1 MQTLNKTKK
10 AGKYVDTKHVDSLL
24 RTYKKERWVQNSKKI
39 GKADSL
45 SVWYSIEELQ
55 EFIATAQ
62 KNGADGIKMYFGAYS
77 PETAKNEG
85 YEDRQTIVLVA
96 TKNKLTEN
104 GTPFDKSIHINTDKG
119 NQVLAYNLGRICP
132 PYCGGVGEGIDFD
145 NIGVTLIDNNS
156 DGMVVI

>member
-1 MQTLNKTKK
+1 MLTIKKSKK

-24 RTYKKERWVQNSKKI
+24 STYKKERWIHNSKRI
-39 GKADSL
+39 GKEDSL

-62 KNGADGIKMYFGAYS
+62 KNGADGIKMYFGTYS
-77 PETAKNEG
+77 KEAAKDEI

-104 GTPFDKSIHINTDKG
+104 GNAVDKSIHINTENG
-119 NQVLAYNLGRICP
+119 SQILAYNMGRICP
-132 PYCGGVGEGIDFD
+132 PLCGGSGESIDWDNLGI
-145 NIGVTLIDNNS
+145 TLIDNS
-156 DGMVVI
+156 EGIVVI

>member
-1 MQTLNKTKK
+1 MLTTKKTQK

-24 RTYKKERWVQNSKKI
+24 STYKKERWIHNSKRI
-39 GKADSL
+39 GKEDSL

-77 PETAKNEG
+77 KEAAKDES

-96 TKNKLTEN
+96 TKNKLTKN
-104 GTPFDKSIHINTDKG
+104 GQPFDKSIHVNTGKA
-119 NQVLAYNLGRICP
+119 NQILAYNVGRICP
-132 PYCGGVGEGIDFD
+132 PFCGGVGESIDWD
-145 NIGVTLIDNNS
+145 NLGTTLIDGA
-156 DGMVVI
+156 DGIVVI

>member
-1 MQTLNKTKK
+1 MLTLKKAKK

-24 RTYKKERWVQNSKKI
+24 STYKKERWIHNSKRI

-45 SVWYSIEELQ
+45 SVWYSIDELQ

-77 PETAKNEG
+77 EEVAKDET

-96 TKNKLTEN
+96 TKNKLAEN
-104 GTPFDKSIHINTDKG
+104 GQPYDKSIHINTENG
-119 NQVLAYNLGRICP
+119 NQILAYNLGRMCP
-132 PYCGGVGEGIDFD
+132 PFCGGVGESIDWDNVGI
-145 NIGVTLIDNNS
+145 TLIDNS
-156 DGMVVI
+156 DGIMVV

>member
-24 RTYKKERWVQNSKKI
+24 RTYKKERWIHNSKRI

-62 KNGADGIKMYFGAYS
+62 KNGADGIKMYFGTYS
-77 PETAKNEG
+77 EESTKDELH
-85 YEDRQTIVLVA
+85 EDRQTIVLVA
-96 TKNKLTEN
+96 TKNKLTGE
-104 GTPFDKSIHINTDKG
+104 GKPFDKSIHINTEKG
-119 NQVLAYNLGRICP
+119 SEILAYNVGRLCP
-132 PYCGGVGEGIDFD
+132 PYCGGVGESIDWD
-145 NIGVTLIDNNS
+145 NIGVALIDNS
-156 DGMVVI
+156 DGIVVV

>member
-1 MQTLNKTKK
+1 MQTLNKKTQ

-24 RTYKKERWVQNSKKI
+24 RTYKKERWIHNSKRI

-55 EFIATAQ
+55 EFITTAQ
-62 KNGADGIKMYFGAYS
+62 KNGADGIKMYFGTYS
-77 PETAKNEG
+77 EETAKNEA

-104 GTPFDKSIHINTDKG
+104 GTPFDKSIHINTEKG
-119 NQVLAYNLGRICP
+119 SQILAYNVGRICP
-132 PYCGGVGEGIDFD
+132 PLCGGVGESIDWDNLGI
-145 NIGVTLIDNNS
+145 TLIDNS
-156 DGMVVI
+156 DGIVIV